1 MAAVVSS
8 AADECFAP
16 AGQLAGRLVVI
27 TGASRGVGA
36 ELGPLG
42 VRVNLVAGGLLERTD
57 ASSLTTD
64 EVFGYVAGATPL
76 RKTTTVEDFAKA
88 CVFFAAAASDAVTG
102 QSLSVDGGLTMP

>member
-1 MAAVVSS
+1 MVLHFSHAASS
-8 AADECFAP
+8 
-16 AGQLAGRLVVI
+16 VVI
-27 TGASRGVGA
+27 DGRR
-36 ELGPLG
+36 
-42 VRVNLVAGGLLERTD
+42 RVVERTD
-57 ASSLTTD
+57 ASSLTTE